1 MSEPRHHIPEPLLVE
16 YTVGALDEAVSLFVA
31 THLSLCAGCRGRMRE
46 LEVLGGALL
55 EETPAKGDLDV
66 DAGLQA
72 LLGCLDET
80 PSASARSRPPPTD
93 ETLAR
98 IPEPLRS
105 YVPLDASGRIDW
117 AVKLP
122 GLGQIQLPVKHKG
135 YGVVINMLGGGL
147 SVPKHTHDGMEYNL
161 VLTGGFTDRDRDFVR
176 GDASVAGPDLVHELS
191 IHRGEPCLLLAVM
204 EKPLI
209 PMSTV
214 AKVLSRILP
223 V

>member
-1 MSEPRHHIPEPLLVE
+1 VTEPRHHIPESLLVE
-16 YTVGALDEAVSLFVA
+16 YTAGALDEAVSLFVA
-31 THLSLCAGCRGRMRE
+31 THLSFCATCRKRAGEFE
-46 LEVLGGALL
+46 LLGGALL
-55 EETPAKGDLDV
+55 EQTEDHDLDI
-66 DAGLQA
+66 DAGLEA
-72 LLGCLDET
+72 LLDRLDEV
-80 PSASARSRPPPTD
+80 PPDSARPRPTPTD

-98 IPEPLRS
+98 IPQPLRG
-105 YVPLDASGRIDW
+105 YVPVDARGRIEW
-117 AVKLP
+117 AVKMP
-122 GLGQIQLPVKHKG
+122 GLGQIQLPLKHKG

-147 SVPKHTHDGMEYNL
+147 TVPKHTHDGMEYNL
-161 VLTGGFTDRDRDFVR
+161 VLTGGFTDRGRDFVR

-209 PMSTV
+209 PMSAV